1 MVLGRR
7 GGGAASGRPC
17 KRSSTTTPAS
27 VRWGARRE
35 IQRKYLTVGDVHPE
49 IAARI
54 RAAGARPV
62 LDAGCGDGELSL
74 ALGRWPVISLDR
86 DPLAL
91 LEAPRPSVR
100 ADIMRLPFRDS
111 VFGAVAAVYVLY
123 FFERPV
129 EVLAEIRRVLRPGG
143 LFASVTVSRDDLPE
157 LIPLLEPE
165 LIESFDAENG
175 PAQVEEVFGN
185 VEVDL
190 WNLPALWFE
199 SPDGVREYLGARNQR
214 LARDPAEL
222 AYPLTVRK
230 MGAMI
235 YARR

>member
-1 MVLGRR
+1 M
-7 GGGAASGRPC
+7 
-17 KRSSTTTPAS
+17 
-27 VRWGARRE
+27 RWGAHRE
-35 IQRKYLTVGDVHPE
+35 IQRKYLSVGDVHPE

-91 LEAPRPSVR
+91 LEAPRPAVR
-100 ADIMRLPFRDS
+100 ADIVRLPFQDG

-129 EVLAEIRRVLRPGG
+129 EGLAEIRRVLRPGG
-143 LFASVTVSRDDLPE
+143 LFASVTVSRDDMPE
-157 LIPLLEPE
+157 LIPLLELE

-185 VEVDL
+185 VEVDR
-190 WNLPALWFE
+190 WDLPALLFA
-199 SPDGVREYLGARNQR
+199 SPDGVREYLGARNKR
-214 LARDPAEL
+214 LARDPGEL
-222 AYPLTVRK
+222 AYPLTVRPVLGLEVAALTVGQPK
-230 MGAMI
+230 PPSHLA
-235 YARR
+235 

>member
-1 MVLGRR
+1 M
-7 GGGAASGRPC
+7 
-17 KRSSTTTPAS
+17 TPAS

-35 IQRKYLTVGDVHPE
+35 IQRKYLTVGDVHPQV
-49 IAARI
+49 AARI

-91 LEAPRPSVR
+91 LEAPRPAVR
-100 ADIMRLPFRDS
+100 ADIVHLPFRDS
-111 VFGAVAAVYVLY
+111 VFGAVAGVYVLY

-143 LFASVTVSRDDLPE
+143 LFASVTISRNDMPE

-175 PAQVEEVFGN
+175 PAQVEEVFGS
-185 VEVDL
+185 VEIDR
-190 WNLPALWFE
+190 WDLPALRFE
-199 SPDGVREYLGARNQR
+199 SPDGVREYLGS
-214 LARDPAEL
+214 
-222 AYPLTVRK
+222 AYPRSPNSK
-230 MGAMI
+230 
-235 YARR
+235 RDSE

>member
-1 MVLGRR
+1 
-7 GGGAASGRPC
+7 
-17 KRSSTTTPAS
+17 
-27 VRWGARRE
+27 
-35 IQRKYLTVGDVHPE
+35 
-49 IAARI
+49 
-54 RAAGARPV
+54 
-62 LDAGCGDGELSL
+62 
-74 ALGRWPVISLDR
+74 
-86 DPLAL
+86 
-91 LEAPRPSVR
+91 
-100 ADIMRLPFRDS
+100 MRLPFRDS